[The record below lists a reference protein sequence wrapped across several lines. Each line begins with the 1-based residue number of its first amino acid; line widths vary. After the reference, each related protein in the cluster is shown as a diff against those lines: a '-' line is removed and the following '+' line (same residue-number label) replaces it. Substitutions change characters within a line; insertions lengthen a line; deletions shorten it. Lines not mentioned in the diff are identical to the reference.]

1 MGTVGLYCFIGV
13 QDKEDAKHAV
23 NSFLEELLG
32 QAFYDGFEIQDG
44 PGDIQPLSDFYDGYF
59 TPLYAASQSLLQQF
73 REEAEKA
80 RKSGDRAGEAGALR
94 RVSDLLYENMCPA
107 MPWFNIEGGDF
118 SMPSDKQGWWAV
130 MVEFYY

>member
-1 MGTVGLYCFIGV
+1 VDHFFGRVDLFSWTTGSILLDSWIFGTGIYK
-13 QDKEDAKHAV
+13 KE
-23 NSFLEELLG
+23 
-32 QAFYDGFEIQDG
+32 FYDGFEIQEG
-44 PGDIQPLSDFYDGYF
+44 PGDIQPLPDSYDGYF

-80 RKSGDRAGEAGALR
+80 RKLGDRVGEAGALR

-107 MPWFNIEGGDF
+107 MPWFNIESGDF
-118 SMPSDKQGWWAV
+118 FLPSDKQGWWAV